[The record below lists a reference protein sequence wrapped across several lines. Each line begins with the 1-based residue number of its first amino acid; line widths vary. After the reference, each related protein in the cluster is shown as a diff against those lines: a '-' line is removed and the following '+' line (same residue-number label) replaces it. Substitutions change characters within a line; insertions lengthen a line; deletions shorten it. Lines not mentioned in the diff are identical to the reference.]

1 MRKELR
7 KQIELLEQKMKRSP
21 NNINNGGSHFL
32 YRRERMIRFKML
44 QKNMPQKML
53 AKRLNLTESYISKLI
68 TGERYN
74 KDFERYIIHILD
86 VNYCCIKICIITTP
100 ANILYHTS
108 YKPFICNIFPFNTFR

>member
-7 KQIELLEQKMKRSP
+7 KQIELLEQKMSKSP
-21 NNINNGGSHFL
+21 NNMEDGGSHFL

-74 KDFERYIIHILD
+74 KDFEIFMTKNLE
-86 VNYCCIKICIITTP
+86 VNYW
-100 ANILYHTS
+100 
-108 YKPFICNIFPFNTFR
+108 FI